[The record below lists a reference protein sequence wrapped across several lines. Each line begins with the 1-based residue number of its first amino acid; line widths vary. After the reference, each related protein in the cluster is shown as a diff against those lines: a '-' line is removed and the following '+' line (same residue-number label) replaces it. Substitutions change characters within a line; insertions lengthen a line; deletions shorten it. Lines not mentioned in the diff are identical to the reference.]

1 MCDVTLI
8 AGDEEIPAHRMVL
21 AACSPYFYAMF
32 TSFEEKEKAKVKIQG
47 VDPTALQMIVSYVYS
62 GQISI
67 TEDTVQ
73 NLLPAANLL
82 QLSDVKEACSDFLKS
97 QLHPT
102 NCLGIRAF
110 ADLHGCI
117 DLMAAADLFIEFHFA
132 DVVEGE
138 EFLALEVDQV
148 NKLSFVFV

>member
-1 MCDVTLI
+1 MCDVTLV
-8 AGDEEIPAHRMVL
+8 AGNIEIPTHRMVL

-32 TSFEEKEKAKVKIQG
+32 TSFEEKEKDTVTIQG

-117 DLMAAADLFIEFHFA
+117 DLMAAADLFIQFHFA
-132 DVVEGE
+132 DVVDGE
-138 EFLALEVDQV
+138 EFLALDVDQV
-148 NKLSFVFV
+148 

>member
-1 MCDVTLI
+1 MCDVALV
-8 AGDEEIPAHRMVL
+8 AGNVEIPAHRMVL
-21 AACSPYFYAMF
+21 ASCSPYFYAMF
-32 TSFEEKEKAKVKIQG
+32 TSFEEKKKDKVTIQG
-47 VDPTALQMIVSYVYS
+47 VDPTALQMLIAYVYS

-73 NLLPAANLL
+73 SLLPAANLL

-110 ADLHGCI
+110 ADIHGCI
-117 DLMAAADLFIEFHFA
+117 DLVTVTDLFIQFHFA

-138 EFLALEVDQV
+138 EFLALDVEQV
-148 NKLSFVFV
+148 N